1 MTHLT
6 FIITTVP
13 PSPMLVLS
21 DQIYDANNSHE
32 VNISW
37 PKATNVQQATYEV
50 HVSSAIQGVISTIV
64 THQWYIMLQLT
75 AHMVYD
81 VTVRTIT
88 CDGHLNS
95 TESHPLTIELNG
107 MLSLH
112 FTMFLYVATSANKF
126 CNQTTT
132 SSTRGPAC
140 EM

>member
-1 MTHLT
+1 
-6 FIITTVP
+6 
-13 PSPMLVLS
+13 MLVLS

-81 VTVRTIT
+81 VTVKTIT

-95 TESHPLTIELNG
+95 SESQPLTIELNG
-107 MLSLH
+107 MLSLY
-112 FTMFLYVATSANKF
+112 FIMFLYVATSANKF
-126 CNQTTT
+126 CNQTNNH
-132 SSTRGPAC
+132 
-140 EM
+140 